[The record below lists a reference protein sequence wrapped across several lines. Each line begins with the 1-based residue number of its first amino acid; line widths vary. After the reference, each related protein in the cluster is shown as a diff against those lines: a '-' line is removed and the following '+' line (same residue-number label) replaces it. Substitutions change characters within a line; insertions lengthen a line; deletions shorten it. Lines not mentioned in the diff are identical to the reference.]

1 MNEAYVYN
9 GPAGSR
15 ASVFPLETRNG
26 IELLQIADILFAEVY
41 EHKTSLF
48 LKGGRQV
55 QGFISLTEI
64 EKKLTDY
71 GFFRCHRSYL
81 VSFLAVSRIKAY
93 ELKLVNG
100 VSIPISKYKYKEF
113 LSAYSRY
120 TGVII

>member
-15 ASVFPLETRNG
+15 VSVFPLETRNG

-48 LKGGRQV
+48 LKGERQV